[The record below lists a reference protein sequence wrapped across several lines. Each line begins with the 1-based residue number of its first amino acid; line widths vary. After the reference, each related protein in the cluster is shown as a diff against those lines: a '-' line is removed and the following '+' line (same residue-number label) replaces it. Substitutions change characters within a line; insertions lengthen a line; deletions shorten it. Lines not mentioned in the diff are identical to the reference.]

1 LYEDIFFRLLSC
13 VKRKKVGR
21 GVLEVIGGW
30 DGPGREDKEAE
41 SNVVVAALVHGVR
54 TTKERKHAA
63 A

>member
-21 GVLEVIGGW
+21 GVLEVIGDW

-41 SNVVVAALVHGVR
+41 SNVVVAGLVHGVM
-54 TTKERKHAA
+54 KEKKHAA

>member
-1 LYEDIFFRLLSC
+1 MVQD
-13 VKRKKVGR
+13 
-21 GVLEVIGGW
+21 
-30 DGPGREDKEAE
+30 EDKEAE